1 MRAEVN
7 KMEKYSEQ
15 IRVIY
20 SYKLETIND
29 IDNLK
34 EQEKQELQKTLNT
47 RNRLYYKS
55 QNPGNES
62 EQDADIKEIISVASV
77 IEKL

>member
-34 EQEKQELQKTLNT
+34 E
-47 RNRLYYKS
+47 
-55 QNPGNES
+55 
-62 EQDADIKEIISVASV
+62 
-77 IEKL
+77 